1 LPIIG
6 ITKVGGFN
14 EMGSRLGDSM
24 GPDFLKPFFDNP
36 TLTLAGVI
44 AIISYLFI
52 GIGFNGAPHV
62 LVRYVAL
69 RTTRDVK
76 KIALIGIVCMM
87 GSYYGTV
94 LIGLACLRLFPDL
107 GNPEKIFTG
116 MS

>member
-1 LPIIG
+1 GGRITISYRVRGGFLAVTITDFIQGVLMSTSLIVLTIIG

-52 GIGFNGAPHV
+52 GIGFNGAPNV
-62 LVRYVAL
+62 LVRNMAL
-69 RTTRDVK
+69 RTTR
-76 KIALIGIVCMM
+76 
-87 GSYYGTV
+87 
-94 LIGLACLRLFPDL
+94 
-107 GNPEKIFTG
+107 
-116 MS
+116 